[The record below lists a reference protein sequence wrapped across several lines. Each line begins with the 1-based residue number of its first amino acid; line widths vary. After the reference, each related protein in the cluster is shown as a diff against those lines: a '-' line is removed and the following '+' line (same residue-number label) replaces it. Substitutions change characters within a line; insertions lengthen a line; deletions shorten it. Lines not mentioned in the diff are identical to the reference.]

1 MGLFARKL
9 EEIIFGISIS
19 DKEKSNYIYTLAEA
33 RAMDIIARLI
43 ASREIEVFARRT
55 DNKKIEA
62 VKNELYWAL
71 NIEPNPNESGSR
83 MLYKFIIRLLVDKK
97 ALIIVNNNF
106 YQKTPSFFVA
116 DYFDVDNQ
124 IMKKKTYYNIKISD
138 SMNNSI
144 TLNKTYTPENAM
156 FFSIKN
162 TEIEVASDGFKINT
176 KKILNATQKKYTQS
190 NFPKW
195 RLKTPG
201 GQPKIID
208 RKTGQE
214 INYDQYKQT
223 ITNGLTAE
231 EESIIMLSEIFG
243 LENLNKDN
251 NQSSSDLFSVYKEI
265 GDEVACK
272 WGIPLEI
279 YYGKLT
285 EKSNAINDFV
295 TIGLNYYFNLIED
308 ELNRCLVGKEDY
320 ISGEY
325 IKFNK
330 LTIKH
335 KDILDSANNID
346 KLTGDGF
353 SRNEIN
359 KFFELPYIDEA
370 WANEHNLTKNYG
382 NYSQKKGGEKE

>member
-9 EEIIFGISIS
+9 EEIIFGMSIN

-43 ASREIEVFARRT
+43 ASREIEVFIRNPNT
-55 DNKKIEA
+55 KKIES
-62 VKNELYWAL
+62 VKNELYWVL

-106 YQKTPSFFVA
+106 YQNNPSFFVA
-116 DYFDVDNQ
+116 DYFDVSNQ
-124 IMKKKTYYNIKISD
+124 VMKSKTYYNIKISD
-138 SMNNSI
+138 SMKNSI

-156 FFSIKN
+156 FFSIQN
-162 TEIEVASDGFKINT
+162 SEIEGASNGFKANM
-176 KKILNATQKKYTQS
+176 KKILNAAQKKFVQS

-195 RLKTPG
+195 RLKPPG
-201 GQPKIID
+201 GQPKILD
-208 RKTGQE
+208 KKTGKE
-214 INYDQYKQT
+214 IDYEKYKNI

-231 EESIIMLSEIFG
+231 EESVVMLSEIFG
-243 LENLNKDN
+243 LENLNEKN
-251 NQSSSDLFSVYKEI
+251 SQSFSDLGTIYKAI

-279 YYGKLT
+279 FYGKLT
-285 EKSNAINDFV
+285 EKSNAVNDFV
-295 TIGLNYYFNLIED
+295 TLGLNFYFNLIED
-308 ELNRCLVGKEDY
+308 ELNRCIVGKKDY
-320 ISGEY
+320 LDGEY
-325 IKFNK
+325 LKFNK

-359 KFFELPYIDEA
+359 KFLELPYIDEE

-382 NYSQKKGGEKE
+382 KYS